1 MKVRLVVEVVVPVA
15 AHLDPDPEGF
25 TRGYVAGVLR
35 GAGLDVETVAADVAP
50 PSRRVEEDPPE
61 VPDVE
66 QPAPA
71 VPDVPPPPPEVE
83 DVRGLNCPPS
93 IEPVYP
99 EPDLRPYVL
108 GWPGTG
114 VTIPWGLDPDLS
126 RRVVVHPVENPP
138 PQESPQDGQEPDP
151 APDLRPEPAQARTAR
166 SRRTGGQPG
175 RRRRGSVSKEA
186 AAREDALAD
195 GLEEDED
202 LDDLHVEIEG
212 RDGGKAQRD
221 RVVQSKRPL
230 QAPPMRS
237 PRDEGLRPP
246 DLDEVRERASQGVS
260 GVWDR

>member
-1 MKVRLVVEVVVPVA
+1 MTVRVVIEVGVPSA
-15 AHLDPDPEGF
+15 ALLDPDPEGF

-35 GAGLDVETVAADVAP
+35 GAGLDVETVVAP
-50 PSRRVEEDPPE
+50 VLLELAPPDPDP

-66 QPAPA
+66 PEPDAT
-71 VPDVPPPPPEVE
+71 PDVPPPPPEVE
-83 DVRGLNCPPS
+83 DVDR
-93 IEPVYP
+93 P
-99 EPDLRPYVL
+99 EVFDLRPYVL
-108 GWPGTG
+108 GWAGTG
-114 VTIPWGLDPDLS
+114 VTIPWGLDPD
-126 RRVVVHPVENPP
+126 RPPPRVVVHPVEHP
-138 PQESPQDGQEPDP
+138 PQESPQEAQEPDHP
-151 APDLRPEPAQARTAR
+151 TEPRPEPVQAHTAR
-166 SRRTGGQPG
+166 SRRSGGQPG
-175 RRRRGSVSKEA
+175 RRRRGSVSKAA

-195 GLEEDED
+195 GLEDDED

-246 DLDEVRERASQGVS
+246 DLDEVRGRAGQGVS